1 MVLIFFH
8 WQALTYRVGHHSTSD
23 DSTKYRPAEEIEWW
37 KMERDPVTRFRK
49 WMENN
54 SWWSDKAEL
63 EARNSARKQVNPTI
77 MSGTT

>member
-1 MVLIFFH
+1 M
-8 WQALTYRVGHHSTSD
+8 GHHSTSD
-23 DSTKYRPAEEIEWW
+23 DSTKYRPVKEIEWW
-37 KMERDPVTRFRK
+37 KMEQDPVTRFRN

-54 SWWSDKAEL
+54 SWWSDKAES